1 MYGKV
6 LILLML
12 AFCLTEVMD
21 NQIRPLAFQGIFMM
35 YLYVGSI
42 VAIMCI
48 YITVLLDN
56 CPSITGRN
64 SREPLT
70 NHDGNG
76 DPESGSLT
84 SFGTLRR
91 AHIDRNKVSRTSFY
105 LRVGALGKFNDL
117 IIRQLLKFE
126 VQSRK
131 KNLSTRTSR
140 NFWGKSN
147 ENEQE
152 SSRNRHFCLNNLRAK
167 HR

>member
-131 KNLSTRTSR
+131 KI
-140 NFWGKSN
+140 FQ
-147 ENEQE
+147 QE
-152 SSRNRHFCLNNLRAK
+152 HQGIFGESLMKMNRRVAETGIFV
-167 HR
+167 

>member
-131 KNLSTRTSR
+131 KKIFQREHQGIFGESLMKMNSR
-140 NFWGKSN
+140 VAETGIFV
-147 ENEQE
+147 
-152 SSRNRHFCLNNLRAK
+152 
-167 HR
+167 

>member
-117 IIRQLLKFE
+117 MIRQLLKFE

-131 KNLSTRTSR
+131 K
-140 NFWGKSN
+140 KSFN
-147 ENEQE
+147 ENIKE
-152 SSRNRHFCLNNLRAK
+152 FLGK
-167 HR
+167 V